1 MEFITYYV
9 NGTRE
14 EMLSFLSDKLREK
27 NYVKES
33 YKQSLLERE
42 EKHPTGLA
50 LVDSVNIA
58 IPHTDTEFANENVF
72 VIGIPQNEIKFKR
85 IDDSSAELSVDLI
98 FLLVINDPDRYL
110 KFLSKLTENFANKE
124 FLDYI
129 KDKDLKKIE
138 SFLKKYIF

>member
-1 MEFITYYV
+1 MEFMTYYV

-14 EMLSFLSDKLREK
+14 EALSFLSDKLREK

-50 LVDSVNIA
+50 LADSVNIA

-85 IDDSSAELSVDLI
+85 IDGPSVELSVDLI
-98 FLLVINDPDRYL
+98 FLLVINDPDKYL
-110 KFLSKLTENFANKE
+110 KFLSKLTENFTNKE

-129 KDKDLKKIE
+129 KEKDLKKIE
-138 SFLKKYIF
+138 SFLKKYVF